1 MSDDI
6 QELLRDLQ
14 KTYLASIPE
23 KIQAIQ
29 ILFEANQ
36 LKLLKTDFHKLKGT
50 GRTYGLPEVTQIGEA
65 MEQIVAS
72 ANPGDIHE
80 AVPLSMQLLGD
91 IAQLRALGELPK
103 IEESPAFIRIV
114 EILTAQHGPN
124 GTGQKTA

>member
-1 MSDDI
+1 MNDDI
-6 QELLRDLQ
+6 QELLRELQ

-23 KIQAIQ
+23 KIAAIQ
-29 ILFEANQ
+29 TLFEASH

-72 ANPGDIHE
+72 ADLTAINE
-80 AVPLSMQLLGD
+80 AVPLSVQLLGD
-91 IAQLRALGELPK
+91 IAQHRALGEIPK
-103 IEESPAFIRIV
+103 IEESHAFIRIV
-114 EILTAQHGPN
+114 QILTSQHSPN

>member
-6 QELLRDLQ
+6 QELLKELQ

-29 ILFEANQ
+29 ILWSAHD

-65 MEQIVAS
+65 MEQIVANGPLT
-72 ANPGDIHE
+72 AIDE
-80 AVPLSMQLLGD
+80 CVPLSLQLLNE
-91 IAQLRALGELPK
+91 IAIARGKGETPS
-103 IEESPAFIRIV
+103 IEQSATFQRIV
-114 EILTAQHGPN
+114 AILTAQPGSSN
-124 GTGQKTA
+124 NSKKTG